1 MALKTQIKTLRAH
14 KLAALLVDAR
24 LYARRTPEEA
34 CALLNWEIEHLED
47 LEIAAV
53 PPTLPEMEALAAIY
67 AVPVDHFFG
76 NTSLSDGMPR
86 LRTETMTQRLELRN
100 RILGAMIM
108 QARLRRNFSRDDLS
122 YATNIPLEQIIEYEL
137 GQVPIPVTDLE
148 DITRMMQIDITD
160 WIDSYA
166 IPTRDMIFRP
176 YKIGDITSQPAAAT
190 EDKSEPV
197 EKKDLFEKPI
207 EQAIEENKSPQPQTV
222 AEEVQSGVEVVTVE
236 IVEPAQVNI
245 SEPEPELAQPDV
257 EVVKE
262 ETTKT
267 AESAD
272 VKRTEVE
279 PEKTTALPSSSNLD
293 FLTNAE
299 LPPELVDFI
308 TNPINRQYLML
319 ANNLSRMPA
328 DQLRRI
334 AESLLDITY

>member
-34 CALLNWEIEHLED
+34 CALLGWDIEHLED

-76 NTSLSDGMPR
+76 NTSLSDGMPQ

-122 YATNIPLEQIIEYEL
+122 YATNIPLEQLIEYEL
-137 GQVPIPVTDLE
+137 GQEPIPVTDLE
-148 DITRMMQIDITD
+148 DITRMMQIDIID

-176 YKIGDITSQPAAAT
+176 YKIGD
-190 EDKSEPV
+190 
-197 EKKDLFEKPI
+197 
-207 EQAIEENKSPQPQTV
+207 
-222 AEEVQSGVEVVTVE
+222 
-236 IVEPAQVNI
+236 
-245 SEPEPELAQPDV
+245 
-257 EVVKE
+257 
-262 ETTKT
+262 
-267 AESAD
+267 
-272 VKRTEVE
+272 
-279 PEKTTALPSSSNLD
+279 LPSSTDSPAEIQPEDAVKEQVKTPDQPCEEKLVPEVQVVINEVRPAEIPAPIIPEPQPTPPQPALD
-293 FLTNAE
+293 VSKEDKTVNTEPAKQESAVVDQKETTEIASVPPELEVLAKAE
-299 LPPELVDFI
+299 LSKELVDFI
-308 TNPINRQYLML
+308 SNPINREYLLL

-334 AESLLDITY
+334 AESLLEITY

>member
-47 LEIAAV
+47 LEIAAI
-53 PPTLPEMEALAAIY
+53 PPTLPELEALAAIY

-176 YKIGDITSQPAAAT
+176 YKIGDISSQTTSAADSRQETVENEEITEKPAVLPTEEDQSSKNQPAA
-190 EDKSEPV
+190 V
-197 EKKDLFEKPI
+197 
-207 EQAIEENKSPQPQTV
+207 
-222 AEEVQSGVEVVTVE
+222 EVQPEVV
-236 IVEPAQVNI
+236 AI
-245 SEPEPELAQPDV
+245 SVAV
-257 EVVKE
+257 
-262 ETTKT
+262 
-267 AESAD
+267 
-272 VKRTEVE
+272 VE
-279 PEKTTALPSSSNLD
+279 PEKISKPEPEAVVIPAEPTTQTAAEEKTQKVEPKKITEAPSSNTDLD
-293 FLTNAE
+293 ILLSSDLPQE
-299 LPPELVDFI
+299 LKDFI
-308 TNPINRQYLML
+308 ANPINRQYLLL

>member
-34 CALLNWEIEHLED
+34 CALLGWDVEHLED

-122 YATNIPLEQIIEYEL
+122 YATNIPLDQIIEYEL
-137 GQVPIPVTDLE
+137 GQEPIPVTDLE
-148 DITRMMQIDITD
+148 DITRMMQIDIID

-176 YKIGDITSQPAAAT
+176 YKIGDLPSSADSPSEVLPEAAGKEDVKTPDQPC
-190 EDKSEPV
+190 E
-197 EKKDLFEKPI
+197 EKLVP
-207 EQAIEENKSPQPQTV
+207 
-222 AEEVQSGVEVVTVE
+222 EVQVIINEAQ
-236 IVEPAQVNI
+236 PAQVSAPI
-245 SEPEPELAQPDV
+245 TPEPQPTLPQPALEAPH
-257 EVVKE
+257 EVKTVMTESVQE
-262 ETTKT
+262 ETTVG
-267 AESAD
+267 EQN
-272 VKRTEVE
+272 
-279 PEKTTALPSSSNLD
+279 KTTEIPSIPPELEP
-293 FLTNAE
+293 LAKAE
-299 LPPELVDFI
+299 LPKELIDFI
-308 TNPINRQYLML
+308 SNPINREYLLL

-334 AESLLDITY
+334 AESLLEITY